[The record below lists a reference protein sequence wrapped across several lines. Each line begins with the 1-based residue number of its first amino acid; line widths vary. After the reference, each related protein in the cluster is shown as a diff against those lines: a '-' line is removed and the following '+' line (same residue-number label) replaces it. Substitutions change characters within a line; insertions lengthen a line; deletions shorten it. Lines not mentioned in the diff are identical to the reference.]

1 MRLRVLPF
9 EKEGVRGGF
18 RNSDLQVFNEM
29 KISENWLRA
38 WVNPEID
45 SGTLSDQLTMLGLE
59 VDDMA
64 PAAKPFSGVVVGEVL
79 TVEQHPDADRLR
91 VTTVNIGSGE
101 PLQIVCGAPNV
112 RAGMKAPVATIGAV
126 LPGDFKIKKGKLR
139 GVESQGMLCGAS
151 EIDLEDKIDGLLEL
165 PADAPVGVDIRE
177 YLELDD
183 HVIDISITPNRG
195 DCFSIR
201 GVAREIGVINQ
212 LPVAAPEIKEV
223 AAAIADHKNV
233 IVDTD
238 GCPRYLGRVIKNV
251 NTKAPT
257 PAWMERALARSG
269 IRQHSILV
277 DITNYVLIELG
288 QPLHAF
294 DGGKVEGAVHVRQ
307 AAAGE
312 KLVLLNEQEVEL
324 QEDVMVIADDA
335 KALAI
340 AGIMGGLSSSV
351 TDETAEI
358 FLESAFFAPLHI
370 AGRARRFGLHTDAS
384 QRYERGVD
392 FELPMAAMHRA
403 SQLIAE
409 LAGGE
414 FGPITAVEQAALLPK
429 REAIALNQAQV
440 DQLLGYAVEPA
451 FISDALSRLGCAVT
465 VKAEGEWTVVP
476 PSHRYDMAIYQ
487 DLIEEVARIHGYDN
501 IQISLPVMDVKL
513 AKYADQFELAQ
524 LRQTAVTL
532 GYQEAI
538 SFSFADAKLEKQLN
552 PQVQPLALANPIS
565 SDLAVMRSTLLSS
578 LIPCVQY
585 NLNRQQS
592 RVRFFELGLR
602 FDYQGASSI
611 HDLKQVPAFALIA
624 AGPRTAESWHGKPAE
639 MDFFDF
645 KGDVEEILAAARLK
659 VEYVRSER
667 AWLHPGQSAEILLN
681 GQSIGYLGRL
691 HPSLEAE
698 LDLSATWVAELDQQA
713 ILQTYVS
720 NFTELSRF
728 PSVRRDIA
736 LLISDKIN
744 VSEIQQLIE
753 KTGGE
758 LLDSAWLFDVY
769 TGQGVEEGKRSLA
782 FALLWQHPSRTLED
796 AEIKSGMDNILQ
808 VLENT
813 YQATLRAS

>member
-1 MRLRVLPF
+1 
-9 EKEGVRGGF
+9 
-18 RNSDLQVFNEM
+18 M
-29 KISENWLRA
+29 KISENWLRT
-38 WVNPEID
+38 WVNPAID
-45 SGTLSDQLTMLGLE
+45 SETLSDQLTMLGLE
-59 VDDMA
+59 VDELA
-64 PAAKPFSGVVVGEVL
+64 PVAKPFTGVVVGEVL
-79 TVEQHPDADRLR
+79 TVEQNPDADRLR

-165 PADAPVGVDIRE
+165 PTDAPVGVNIRE
-177 YLELDD
+177 YLKLDD
-183 HVIDISITPNRG
+183 NVIDISITPNRG

-201 GVAREIGVINQ
+201 GIAREIAVINQ
-212 LPVAAPEIKEV
+212 LQMNEPDIKSV
-223 AAAIADHKNV
+223 DATIADEKKVV
-233 IVDTD
+233 ISTE
-238 GCPRYLGRVIKNV
+238 GAPRYLGRVIKNV
-251 NTKAPT
+251 NVKAAT
-257 PAWMERALARSG
+257 PEWMEQALARSG
-269 IRQHSILV
+269 IRTHSILV
-277 DITNYVLIELG
+277 DVTNYVLMELG
-288 QPLHAF
+288 QPMHAF
-294 DGGKVEGAVHVRQ
+294 DLAKIEGTVHLRQ
-307 AAAGE
+307 AQPQE
-312 KLVLLNEQEVEL
+312 KLQLLNDQEVEL
-324 QEDVMVIADDA
+324 QEDIMVIADDQ

-340 AGIMGGLSSSV
+340 AGIMGGLASSV
-351 TDETAEI
+351 TDDTTDI
-358 FLESAFFAPLHI
+358 FLESAFFAPLAI
-370 AGRARRFGLHTDAS
+370 AGRARRFGLHTDSS

-392 FELPMAAMHRA
+392 FELPLIAMNRA
-403 SQLIAE
+403 SQLIQE

-414 FGPITAVEQAALLPK
+414 FGPITVAEKTEILPK
-429 REAIALNQAQV
+429 REAIELKQAQV
-440 DQLLGYAVEPA
+440 DQLLGYQLTAD
-451 FISDALSRLGCAVT
+451 FIADALTRLGCEVT
-465 VKAEGEWTVVP
+465 VKAEGEWNVVP

-487 DLIEEVARIHGYDN
+487 DLIEEVARIDGYDN
-501 IQISLPVMDVKL
+501 IQISLPSMDVQL
-513 AKYADQFELAQ
+513 AKYQDRFEIAE
-524 LRQTAVTL
+524 LRQTIVTL

-552 PQVQPLALANPIS
+552 PQVNPLMLANPIS
-565 SDLAVMRSTLLSS
+565 SDLAAMRSTLLSS

-602 FDYQGASSI
+602 FDYQNAKSI
-611 HDLKQVPAFALIA
+611 EDLKQIPTLALVA
-624 AGPRTAESWHGKPAE
+624 VGSQQPESWHVKPQP

-645 KGDVEEILAAARLK
+645 KGEIEEILAASRVK

-667 AWLHPGQSAEILLN
+667 AWLHPGQSAEILVD

-691 HPSLEAE
+691 HPSLENE
-698 LDLSATWVAELDQQA
+698 LDLSTTWVAELNQTA
-713 ILQTYVS
+713 VLQSYVS

-728 PSVRRDIA
+728 PSIRRDIA
-736 LLISDKIN
+736 LLISDNIN
-744 VSEIQQLIE
+744 VRDIQQLIE

-758 LLDSAWLFDVY
+758 LLDSTWLFDVY

-796 AEIKSGMDNILQ
+796 AEIKSGMDNIIQ

>member
-1 MRLRVLPF
+1 
-9 EKEGVRGGF
+9 
-18 RNSDLQVFNEM
+18 M
-29 KISENWLRA
+29 KISENWLRT
-38 WVNPEID
+38 WVNPAID
-45 SGTLSDQLTMLGLE
+45 SEKLSDQLTMLGLE
-59 VDDMA
+59 VDEIA
-64 PAAKPFSGVVVGEVL
+64 PAAKPFTGVVVGEVL

-165 PADAPVGVDIRE
+165 PADAPVGVNVRE
-177 YLELDD
+177 YLDLDD
-183 HVIDISITPNRG
+183 NVIDISITPNRG

-201 GVAREIGVINQ
+201 GIAREIGVINQ
-212 LPVAAPEIKEV
+212 LPVTAPEIKEV
-223 AAAIADHKNV
+223 AATLADEKKV
-233 IVDTD
+233 VVETE

-251 NTKAPT
+251 NTKAST
-257 PAWMERALARSG
+257 PEWMERALVRAG

-277 DITNYVLIELG
+277 DITNYVLMELG

-294 DGGKVEGAVHVRQ
+294 DGGKVQGSVHVRQ
-307 AAAGE
+307 ATAGE

-324 QEDVMVIADDA
+324 QDDVMVIADDE

-351 TDETAEI
+351 TDETTEI

-392 FELPMAAMHRA
+392 FELPLIAMHRA

-414 FGPITAVEQAALLPK
+414 FGPIIVAEKSELLPK
-429 REAIALNQAQV
+429 REAIELEQAQV
-440 DQLLGYAVEPA
+440 DQLLGYTVESD
-451 FISDALSRLGCAVT
+451 FITDALTRLGCEVT
-465 VKAEGEWTVVP
+465 VKAEGQWSVVP

-501 IQISLPVMDVKL
+501 IQISLPVIDVKL
-513 AKYADQFELAQ
+513 AKYEDQFELTQ

-538 SFSFADAKLEKQLN
+538 SFSFADLKLEKQLN
-552 PQVQPLALANPIS
+552 PDVNPLALANPIS

-585 NLNRQQS
+585 NVNRQQN

-602 FDYQGASSI
+602 FDYQDAASI
-611 HDLKQVPAFALIA
+611 HDLKQIPTFALIA
-624 AGPRTAESWHGKPAE
+624 TGSRTPETWHGKAQP

-645 KGDVEEILAAARLK
+645 KGDIEEILAAARLN

-667 AWLHPGQSAEILLN
+667 SWLHSGQSAEILVN
-681 GQSIGYLGRL
+681 GQPIGYLGRL
-691 HPSLEAE
+691 HPSLEDE
-698 LDLSATWVAELDQQA
+698 LDLATTWVAELDQSA
-713 ILQTYVS
+713 VLQTYVS

-744 VSEIQQLIE
+744 VSEIQGLIE

-758 LLDSAWLFDVY
+758 LLGSTWLFDMY

>member
-1 MRLRVLPF
+1 
-9 EKEGVRGGF
+9 
-18 RNSDLQVFNEM
+18 M
-29 KISENWLRA
+29 KISENWLRT
-38 WVNPEID
+38 WVNPAID
-45 SGTLSDQLTMLGLE
+45 SDTLSDQLTMLGLE
-59 VDDMA
+59 VDELA
-64 PAAKPFSGVVVGEVL
+64 PVAKPFTGVVVGEVL

-165 PADAPVGVDIRE
+165 PDDAPVGVNIRE
-177 YLELDD
+177 YLKLDD
-183 HVIDISITPNRG
+183 NVIDISITPNRG

-201 GVAREIGVINQ
+201 GIAREVAVINQ
-212 LPVAAPEIKEV
+212 LQMNEPEIKSVDATITDEKKV
-223 AAAIADHKNV
+223 V
-233 IVDTD
+233 ISTD
-238 GCPRYLGRVIKNV
+238 GAPRYLGRVIKNV
-251 NTKAPT
+251 NVKAAT
-257 PAWMERALARSG
+257 PEWMEQALARSG
-269 IRQHSILV
+269 IRTHSILV
-277 DITNYVLIELG
+277 DVTNYVLMELG
-288 QPLHAF
+288 QPMHAF
-294 DGGKVEGAVHVRQ
+294 DLAKIEGTVHVRQ
-307 AAAGE
+307 AQPQE
-312 KLVLLNEQEVEL
+312 KLQLLNDQEVEL
-324 QEDVMVIADDA
+324 QDDVMVIADDQ

-340 AGIMGGLSSSV
+340 AGIMGGLASSV
-351 TDETAEI
+351 TDDTTDI
-358 FLESAFFAPLHI
+358 FLESAFFAPLAI
-370 AGRARRFGLHTDAS
+370 AGRARRFGLHTDSS

-392 FELPMAAMHRA
+392 FELPLIAMNRA
-403 SQLIAE
+403 SQLIQE

-414 FGPITAVEQAALLPK
+414 FGPITVAEKSDLLPK
-429 REAIALNQAQV
+429 REAIELKQAQV
-440 DQLLGYAVEPA
+440 DQLLGYKVAAE
-451 FISDALSRLGCAVT
+451 FITDALTRLGCEVT
-465 VKAEGEWTVVP
+465 IQADGEWSVVP

-487 DLIEEVARIHGYDN
+487 DLIEEVARIDGYDN
-501 IQISLPVMDVKL
+501 IQISLPSMDVQL
-513 AKYADQFELAQ
+513 AKYQDRFEIAQ
-524 LRQTAVTL
+524 LRQTVVTL

-552 PQVQPLALANPIS
+552 PQVSPLMLANPIS
-565 SDLAVMRSTLLSS
+565 SDLAAMRSTLLSS

-602 FDYQGASSI
+602 FDYQKANSI
-611 HDLKQVPAFALIA
+611 QDLKQIPTLALVA
-624 AGPRTAESWHGKPAE
+624 VGSREPESWHAKPQP

-645 KGDVEEILAAARLK
+645 KGEVEEILAAGRVK

-667 AWLHPGQSAEILLN
+667 PWLHPGQSAEILVD

-691 HPSLEAE
+691 HPSLENE
-698 LDLSATWVAELDQQA
+698 LDLSTTWVAELDQA
-713 ILQTYVS
+713 AVLQSYVS

-736 LLISDKIN
+736 LLISDNIN
-744 VSEIQQLIE
+744 VRDIQQLIE

-758 LLDSAWLFDVY
+758 LLDSTWLFDVY

-796 AEIKSGMDNILQ
+796 AEIKSGMDNIIQ

>member
-1 MRLRVLPF
+1 
-9 EKEGVRGGF
+9 
-18 RNSDLQVFNEM
+18 M
-29 KISENWLRA
+29 KISENWLRT
-38 WVNPEID
+38 WVNPAID
-45 SGTLSDQLTMLGLE
+45 SDKLSDQLTMLGLE
-59 VDDMA
+59 VDDLS
-64 PAAKPFSGVVVGEVL
+64 PAAKPFTGVVVGEVL

-91 VTTVNIGSGE
+91 VTTVNIGAAE

-112 RAGMKAPVATIGAV
+112 CVGMKAPVATIGAV

-139 GVESQGMLCGAS
+139 GIESQGMLCGAS

-165 PADAPVGVDIRE
+165 PNDAPVGVNIRE
-177 YLELDD
+177 YLQLDD
-183 HVIDISITPNRG
+183 NVIDISITPNRG

-201 GVAREIGVINQ
+201 GIAREIGVINQ
-212 LPVAAPEIKEV
+212 LPVTAPEIKEV
-223 AAAIADHKNV
+223 AATIADEKQV
-233 IVDTD
+233 VVETE

-257 PAWMERALARSG
+257 PEWMERALARSG

-277 DITNYVLIELG
+277 DITNYVLMELG

-294 DGGKVEGAVHVRQ
+294 DAGKVEGAVRVRQ
-307 AAAGE
+307 ATAGE

-324 QEDVMVIADDA
+324 QDNVMVIADDN

-351 TDETAEI
+351 TDATTEI
-358 FLESAFFAPLHI
+358 FLESAFFAPLAI
-370 AGRARRFGLHTDAS
+370 AGRARSFGLHTDAS

-392 FELPMAAMHRA
+392 FELPLIAMHRA
-403 SQLIAE
+403 SQLISE

-414 FGPITAVEQAALLPK
+414 FGPITVAENAAVLPT
-429 REAIALNQAQV
+429 REAIELNQAQV
-440 DQLLGYAVEPA
+440 DQLLGYKVESD
-451 FISDALSRLGCAVT
+451 FITDALTRLGCTVT
-465 VKAEGEWTVVP
+465 VKAQGEWTVVP

-501 IQISLPVMDVKL
+501 IQISLPVIEAKL
-513 AKYADQFELAQ
+513 AKYQDQFELAQ

-538 SFSFADAKLEKQLN
+538 SFSFADLKLEKQLN
-552 PQVQPLALANPIS
+552 PSVNPLALANPIS

-585 NLNRQQS
+585 NINRQQS

-602 FDYQGASSI
+602 FDYQDAASI
-611 HDLKQVPAFALIA
+611 HDLKQIPTLALIA
-624 AGPRTAESWHGKPAE
+624 VGAKTQESWHGKPQP

-645 KGDVEEILAAARLK
+645 KGDVEEILTAARVK
-659 VEYVRSER
+659 ADFVRSER
-667 AWLHPGQSAEILLN
+667 SWLHPGQSAEIMVD

-691 HPSLEAE
+691 HPSLEAD
-698 LDLSATWVAELDQQA
+698 LDLGMTWVAELDQA
-713 ILQTYVS
+713 AVLQTYVS

-758 LLDSAWLFDVY
+758 LLDSTWLFDVY

-782 FALLWQHPSRTLED
+782 FAILWQHPSRTLED

-808 VLENT
+808 VLADT

>member
-1 MRLRVLPF
+1 
-9 EKEGVRGGF
+9 
-18 RNSDLQVFNEM
+18 M
-29 KISENWLRA
+29 KISENWLRT
-38 WVNPEID
+38 WVNPAID
-45 SGTLSDQLTMLGLE
+45 SETLSDQLTMLGLE
-59 VDDMA
+59 VDELA
-64 PAAKPFSGVVVGEVL
+64 PVAKPFTGVVVGEVL

-165 PADAPVGVDIRE
+165 PADAPVGVNIRE
-177 YLELDD
+177 YLKLDD
-183 HVIDISITPNRG
+183 NVIDISITPNRG

-201 GVAREIGVINQ
+201 GIAREIAVINKLQ
-212 LPVAAPEIKEV
+212 MNEPDIKSV
-223 AAAIADHKNV
+223 DATIADEKKVV
-233 IVDTD
+233 ISTE
-238 GCPRYLGRVIKNV
+238 GAPRYLGRVIKNV
-251 NTKAPT
+251 NVKAAT
-257 PAWMERALARSG
+257 PEWMEQALARSG
-269 IRQHSILV
+269 IRTHSILV
-277 DITNYVLIELG
+277 DVTNYVLMELG
-288 QPLHAF
+288 QPMHAF
-294 DGGKVEGAVHVRQ
+294 DLAKIEGTVHVRQ
-307 AAAGE
+307 AQPQE
-312 KLVLLNEQEVEL
+312 KLQLLNDQEVEL
-324 QEDVMVIADDA
+324 QEDIMVIADDQ

-340 AGIMGGLSSSV
+340 AGIMGGLASSV
-351 TDETAEI
+351 TDDTTDI
-358 FLESAFFAPLHI
+358 FLESAFFAPLAI
-370 AGRARRFGLHTDAS
+370 AGRARRFGLHTDSS

-392 FELPMAAMHRA
+392 FELPLIAMNRA
-403 SQLIAE
+403 SQLIQE

-414 FGPITAVEQAALLPK
+414 FGPITVAEKTEILPK
-429 REAIALNQAQV
+429 REAIELKQAQV
-440 DQLLGYAVEPA
+440 DQLLGYQLTAD
-451 FISDALSRLGCAVT
+451 FIADALTRLGCEVT
-465 VKAEGEWTVVP
+465 VKAEGEWNVVP

-487 DLIEEVARIHGYDN
+487 DLIEEVARIDGYDN
-501 IQISLPVMDVKL
+501 IQISLPSMDVQL
-513 AKYADQFELAQ
+513 AKYQDRFEIAE
-524 LRQTAVTL
+524 LRQTIVTL

-552 PQVQPLALANPIS
+552 PQVNLLMLANPIS
-565 SDLAVMRSTLLSS
+565 SDLAAMRSTLLSS

-602 FDYQGASSI
+602 FDYQNAKSI
-611 HDLKQVPAFALIA
+611 EDLKQIPTLALVA
-624 AGPRTAESWHGKPAE
+624 VGSQQSESWHVKPQP

-645 KGDVEEILAAARLK
+645 KGEIEEILAAGRVK

-667 AWLHPGQSAEILLN
+667 AWLHPGQSAEILVD
-681 GQSIGYLGRL
+681 GQPIGYLGRL
-691 HPSLEAE
+691 HPSLENE
-698 LDLSATWVAELDQQA
+698 LDLSTTWVAELNQTA
-713 ILQTYVS
+713 VLQSYVS

-728 PSVRRDIA
+728 PSIRRDIA
-736 LLISDKIN
+736 LLISDNIN
-744 VSEIQQLIE
+744 VRDIQQLIE

-758 LLDSAWLFDVY
+758 LLDSTWLFDVY

-796 AEIKSGMDNILQ
+796 AEIKSGMDNIIQ

>member
-1 MRLRVLPF
+1 
-9 EKEGVRGGF
+9 
-18 RNSDLQVFNEM
+18 M
-29 KISENWLRA
+29 KISENWLRT
-38 WVNPEID
+38 WVNPAID
-45 SGTLSDQLTMLGLE
+45 SDTLSDQLTMLGLE
-59 VDDMA
+59 VDELV
-64 PAAKPFSGVVVGEVL
+64 PAAKPFTGVVIGEVL
-79 TVEQHPDADRLR
+79 TVVQHPDADRLR

-112 RAGMKAPVATIGAV
+112 RVGMKAPVATIGAV

-165 PADAPVGVDIRE
+165 PADAPVGTNIRE
-177 YLELDD
+177 YLNLDD

-212 LPVAAPEIKEV
+212 LPVTAPEIQDV
-223 AAAIADHKNV
+223 AATLADQKQV
-233 IVDTD
+233 VVTTD

-257 PAWMERALARSG
+257 PAWMEQALARSG

-277 DITNYVLIELG
+277 DITNYVLMELG

-294 DGGKVEGAVHVRQ
+294 DGDEVQGSVHVRQ
-307 AAAGE
+307 ASANE
-312 KLVLLNEQEVEL
+312 KLVLLNEQEIEL
-324 QEDVMVIADDA
+324 TEDVMVIADDV

-370 AGRARRFGLHTDAS
+370 AGRARRYGLHTDAS

-392 FELPMAAMHRA
+392 FELPMIAMQRA
-403 SQLIAE
+403 SQLIQA
-409 LAGGE
+409 LAGGD
-414 FGPITAVEQAALLPK
+414 FGPITVSEKTELLPK
-429 REAIALNQAQV
+429 REAIELNQAQV
-440 DQLLGYAVEPA
+440 DQLLGYQVPTV
-451 FISDALSRLGCAVT
+451 FITDALQRLGCDVT
-465 VKAEGEWTVVP
+465 VKAEGEWIVVP

-501 IQISLPVMDVKL
+501 IQISLPVIDVKL
-513 AKYADQFELAQ
+513 AQHQDQFELTQ
-524 LRQTAVTL
+524 LRQTLVTL

-538 SFSFADAKLEKQLN
+538 SFSFADLKLEKQLN
-552 PQVQPLALANPIS
+552 SQVNPLALSNPIS

-585 NLNRQQS
+585 NINRQQS

-602 FDYQGASSI
+602 FDYQNAKSI
-611 HDLKQVPAFALIA
+611 EDLKQIPTLTMIA
-624 AGPRTAESWHGKPAE
+624 VGSKQIESWHGKAQV
-639 MDFFDF
+639 MDFFDL
-645 KGDVEEILAAARLK
+645 KGEVEEILAAGRVQ
-659 VEYVRSER
+659 VEYVRSDRE
-667 AWLHPGQSAEILLN
+667 WLHPGQSAEILVD
-681 GQSIGYLGRL
+681 GKSVGYLGRL
-691 HPSLEAE
+691 HPSLENA
-698 LDLSATWVAELDQQA
+698 LDLSTTWIAELDQSA
-713 ILQTYVS
+713 VLQTYVS

-736 LLISDKIN
+736 LVISDKIN

-758 LLDSAWLFDVY
+758 LLDSTWLFDVY
-769 TGQGVEEGKRSLA
+769 TGQGVEQGKRSLA

-796 AEIKSGMDNILQ
+796 AEIKSGMDHIIQ
-808 VLENT
+808 VLEDT

>member
-1 MRLRVLPF
+1 
-9 EKEGVRGGF
+9 
-18 RNSDLQVFNEM
+18 M
-29 KISENWLRA
+29 KISENWLRT
-38 WVNPEID
+38 WVNPAID
-45 SGTLSDQLTMLGLE
+45 SDTLSDQLTMLGLE
-59 VDDMA
+59 VDELA
-64 PAAKPFSGVVVGEVL
+64 PVAKPFTGVVVGEVL

-165 PADAPVGVDIRE
+165 PDDAPVGVNIRE
-177 YLELDD
+177 YLKLDD
-183 HVIDISITPNRG
+183 NVIDISITPNRG

-201 GVAREIGVINQ
+201 GIAREVAVINQ
-212 LPVAAPEIKEV
+212 LQMNEPEIKSVDATITDEKKV
-223 AAAIADHKNV
+223 V
-233 IVDTD
+233 INTD
-238 GCPRYLGRVIKNV
+238 GAPRYLGRVIKNV
-251 NTKAPT
+251 NVKAAT
-257 PAWMERALARSG
+257 PEWMEQALARSG
-269 IRQHSILV
+269 IRTHSILV
-277 DITNYVLIELG
+277 DVTNYVLMELG
-288 QPLHAF
+288 QPMHAF
-294 DGGKVEGAVHVRQ
+294 DLAKIEGTVHVRQ
-307 AAAGE
+307 AQPQE
-312 KLVLLNEQEVEL
+312 KLQLLNDQEVEL
-324 QEDVMVIADDA
+324 QEDVMVIADDQ

-340 AGIMGGLSSSV
+340 AGIMGGLASSV
-351 TDETAEI
+351 TDDTTDI
-358 FLESAFFAPLHI
+358 FLESAFFAPLAI
-370 AGRARRFGLHTDAS
+370 AGRARRFGLHTDSS

-392 FELPMAAMHRA
+392 FELPLIAMNRA
-403 SQLIAE
+403 SQLIQE

-414 FGPITAVEQAALLPK
+414 FGPITVAEKSDLLPK
-429 REAIALNQAQV
+429 REAIELKQVQV
-440 DQLLGYAVEPA
+440 DQLLGYKVAAE
-451 FISDALSRLGCAVT
+451 FITDALTRLGCEVT
-465 VKAEGEWTVVP
+465 VQANGEWSVVP

-487 DLIEEVARIHGYDN
+487 DLIEEVARIDGYDN
-501 IQISLPVMDVKL
+501 IQISLPSMDVQL
-513 AKYADQFELAQ
+513 ANYQDRFEIAQ
-524 LRQTAVTL
+524 LRQTVVTL

-552 PQVQPLALANPIS
+552 PQVSPLMLANPIS
-565 SDLAVMRSTLLSS
+565 SDLAAMRSTLLSS

-602 FDYQGASSI
+602 FDYQNANSI
-611 HDLKQVPAFALIA
+611 QDMKQIPTLALVA
-624 AGPRTAESWHGKPAE
+624 VGSREPESWHAKPQP

-645 KGDVEEILAAARLK
+645 KGEVEEILAAGRVK

-667 AWLHPGQSAEILLN
+667 PWLHPGQSAEILVD

-691 HPSLEAE
+691 HPSLENE
-698 LDLSATWVAELDQQA
+698 LDLSTTWVAELDQA
-713 ILQTYVS
+713 AVLQSYVS

-736 LLISDKIN
+736 LLISDNIN
-744 VSEIQQLIE
+744 VRDIQQLIE

-758 LLDSAWLFDVY
+758 LLDSTWLFDVY

-796 AEIKSGMDNILQ
+796 AEIKSGMDNIIQ

>member
-1 MRLRVLPF
+1 
-9 EKEGVRGGF
+9 
-18 RNSDLQVFNEM
+18 M
-29 KISENWLRA
+29 KISENWLRT
-38 WVNPEID
+38 WVNPAID
-45 SGTLSDQLTMLGLE
+45 SEKLSDQLTMLGLE
-59 VDDMA
+59 VDELA
-64 PAAKPFSGVVVGEVL
+64 PAAKPFTGVVVGEVL

-139 GVESQGMLCGAS
+139 GIESQGMLCGAS

-165 PADAPVGVDIRE
+165 PADAPVGMNIRE
-177 YLELDD
+177 YLDLDD
-183 HVIDISITPNRG
+183 NVIDISITPNRG

-201 GVAREIGVINQ
+201 GIAREIGVINQ
-212 LPVAAPEIKEV
+212 LPVTAPEIKEV
-223 AAAIADHKNV
+223 TATISHEKKV
-233 IVDTD
+233 VVSTE

-251 NTKAPT
+251 NTKAVT
-257 PAWMERALARSG
+257 PVWMERALARSG

-294 DGGKVEGAVHVRQ
+294 DGGKVQGAVHVRQ
-307 AAAGE
+307 ATEAE
-312 KLVLLNEQEVEL
+312 RLVLLNEQEVEL
-324 QEDVMVIADDA
+324 NEKVMVIADDE

-340 AGIMGGLSSSV
+340 AGIMGGLSSAVSDA
-351 TDETAEI
+351 TTEI

-370 AGRARRFGLHTDAS
+370 AGRARSFGLHTDAS

-392 FELPMAAMHRA
+392 FELPMLAMHRA

-414 FGPITAVEQAALLPK
+414 FGPITVAENAALLPT
-429 REAIALNQAQV
+429 RDAIELNQAQV
-440 DQLLGYAVEPA
+440 DQLLGYSVDSA
-451 FISDALSRLGCAVT
+451 FITDALTRLGCEVT
-465 VKAEGEWTVVP
+465 VKAEGEWSVVP
-476 PSHRYDMAIYQ
+476 PSYRYDMVIYQ

-501 IQISLPVMDVKL
+501 IQISLPVIDVKL
-513 AKYADQFELAQ
+513 AKYQDQFELGQ

-538 SFSFADAKLEKQLN
+538 SFSFADLKLEKQLN
-552 PQVQPLALANPIS
+552 SHVKPLALANPIS

-585 NLNRQQS
+585 NVNRQQS

-602 FDYQGASSI
+602 FDYQEANSI
-611 HDLKQVPAFALIA
+611 HDLKQIPTFALIA
-624 AGPRTAESWHGKPAE
+624 TGSRTPESWHGKAQP

-645 KGDVEEILAAARLK
+645 KGDIEEILAAGRVK

-667 AWLHPGQSAEILLN
+667 SWLHPGQSAEILVN
-681 GQSIGYLGRL
+681 GQSIGYFGRL
-691 HPSLEAE
+691 HPSLEDE
-698 LDLSATWVAELDQQA
+698 LDLATTWVAELDQTA
-713 ILQTYVS
+713 VLQTYVS

-744 VSEIQQLIE
+744 VSEIQGLIE

-758 LLDSAWLFDVY
+758 LLDSTWLFDVY

>member
-1 MRLRVLPF
+1 
-9 EKEGVRGGF
+9 
-18 RNSDLQVFNEM
+18 M
-29 KISENWLRA
+29 KISENWLRT
-38 WVNPEID
+38 WVNPAID
-45 SGTLSDQLTMLGLE
+45 SEKLSDQLTMLGLE
-59 VDDMA
+59 VDEIA
-64 PAAKPFSGVVVGEVL
+64 PAAKLFTGVVVGEVL

-165 PADAPVGVDIRE
+165 PADAPVGVNVRE
-177 YLELDD
+177 YLDLDD
-183 HVIDISITPNRG
+183 NVIDISITPNRG

-201 GVAREIGVINQ
+201 GIAREIGVINQ
-212 LPVAAPEIKEV
+212 LLVTPPEIKEV
-223 AAAIADHKNV
+223 AATI
-233 IVDTD
+233 TD
-238 GCPRYLGRVIKNV
+238 QKQVVVETQGCPHYLGRIIKNV

-257 PAWMERALARSG
+257 PEWMERALVRAG

-277 DITNYVLIELG
+277 DITNYVLMELG

-294 DGGKVEGAVHVRQ
+294 DGGKVQGSVHVRQ
-307 AAAGE
+307 ATAGE

-324 QEDVMVIADDA
+324 QDDVMVIADDE

-351 TDETAEI
+351 TDETTEI

-392 FELPMAAMHRA
+392 FELPMIAMHRA

-414 FGPITAVEQAALLPK
+414 FGPIIVAEKTELLPK
-429 REAIALNQAQV
+429 REAIELEQAQV
-440 DQLLGYAVEPA
+440 DQLLGYTVESD
-451 FISDALSRLGCAVT
+451 FITDALTRLGCEVT
-465 VKAEGEWTVVP
+465 VKAEGQWSVIP

-501 IQISLPVMDVKL
+501 IQISLPVIDVKL
-513 AKYADQFELAQ
+513 AKYEDQFELTQ

-538 SFSFADAKLEKQLN
+538 SFSFADLKLEKQLN
-552 PQVQPLALANPIS
+552 PEVNPLALANPIS

-585 NLNRQQS
+585 NVNRQQN

-602 FDYQGASSI
+602 FDYQNAASI
-611 HDLKQVPAFALIA
+611 HDLKQIPTFALIA
-624 AGPRTAESWHGKPAE
+624 TGSRTPETWHGKAQP

-645 KGDVEEILAAARLK
+645 KGDIEEILAAARLD

-667 AWLHPGQSAEILLN
+667 SWLHPGQSAEILVN

-691 HPSLEAE
+691 HPSLEDE
-698 LDLSATWVAELDQQA
+698 LDLATTWVAELDQSA
-713 ILQTYVS
+713 VLQTYVS

-744 VSEIQQLIE
+744 VSEIQGLIE

-758 LLDSAWLFDVY
+758 LLGSTWLFDVY

>member
-1 MRLRVLPF
+1 
-9 EKEGVRGGF
+9 
-18 RNSDLQVFNEM
+18 M
-29 KISENWLRA
+29 KISENWLRT
-38 WVNPEID
+38 WVNPAID
-45 SGTLSDQLTMLGLE
+45 SEKLSDQLTMLGLE
-59 VDDMA
+59 VDELA
-64 PAAKPFSGVVVGEVL
+64 PAAKAFTGVVVGEVL

-91 VTTVNIGSGE
+91 VTTVNIDSGE

-139 GVESQGMLCGAS
+139 GIESQGMLCGAS

-165 PADAPVGVDIRE
+165 PADAPVGMNIRE
-177 YLELDD
+177 YLDLDD
-183 HVIDISITPNRG
+183 NVIDISITPNRG

-201 GVAREIGVINQ
+201 GIAREIGVINQ
-212 LPVAAPEIKEV
+212 LPVTAPEIKEV
-223 AAAIADHKNV
+223 AATISEEKKV
-233 IVDTD
+233 VVSTE

-251 NTKAPT
+251 NTKAVT
-257 PAWMERALARSG
+257 PVWMERALARSG

-294 DGGKVEGAVHVRQ
+294 DGGKVQGAVHVRQ
-307 AAAGE
+307 ATEAE

-324 QEDVMVIADDA
+324 NEKVMVIADDE

-340 AGIMGGLSSSV
+340 AGIMGGLSSAVSDA
-351 TDETAEI
+351 TTEI

-370 AGRARRFGLHTDAS
+370 AGRARSFGLHTDAS

-392 FELPMAAMHRA
+392 FELPLIAMHRA

-414 FGPITAVEQAALLPK
+414 FGPITVAENAALLPT
-429 REAIALNQAQV
+429 RDAIELNQAQV
-440 DQLLGYAVEPA
+440 DQLLGYSVDSA
-451 FISDALSRLGCAVT
+451 FITDALSRLGCEVT
-465 VKAEGEWTVVP
+465 VKAEGEWSVVP
-476 PSHRYDMAIYQ
+476 PSHRYDMVIYQ

-501 IQISLPVMDVKL
+501 IQISLPVIDVKL
-513 AKYADQFELAQ
+513 AKYQDQFELGQ

-538 SFSFADAKLEKQLN
+538 SFSFADLKLEKQLN
-552 PQVQPLALANPIS
+552 SSVNPLVLANPIS

-585 NLNRQQS
+585 NVNRQQS

-602 FDYQGASSI
+602 FDYQEASSI
-611 HDLKQVPAFALIA
+611 HDLKQIPTFALIA
-624 AGPRTAESWHGKPAE
+624 TGSRHAESWHVKPAA

-645 KGDVEEILAAARLK
+645 KGDVEEILAAGRVK

-667 AWLHPGQSAEILLN
+667 SWLHPGQSAEILVN

-691 HPSLEAE
+691 HPSLEDE
-698 LDLSATWVAELDQQA
+698 LDLATTWVAELDQA
-713 ILQTYVS
+713 AVLQTYVS

-744 VSEIQQLIE
+744 VSEIQGLIE

-758 LLDSAWLFDVY
+758 LLDSTWLFDVY

>member
-1 MRLRVLPF
+1 
-9 EKEGVRGGF
+9 
-18 RNSDLQVFNEM
+18 M
-29 KISENWLRA
+29 KISENWLRT
-38 WVNPEID
+38 WVNPAID
-45 SGTLSDQLTMLGLE
+45 SEKLSDQLTMLGLE
-59 VDDMA
+59 VDDLS
-64 PAAKPFSGVVVGEVL
+64 PATKPFTGVVVGEVL

-165 PADAPVGVDIRE
+165 PADAPVGVNVRE
-177 YLELDD
+177 YLDLDD
-183 HVIDISITPNRG
+183 NVIDISITPNRG

-201 GVAREIGVINQ
+201 GIAREIGVINQ
-212 LPVAAPEIKEV
+212 LLVTPPEIKEV
-223 AAAIADHKNV
+223 AATI
-233 IVDTD
+233 TD
-238 GCPRYLGRVIKNV
+238 QKQVVVETQGCPRYLGRIIKNV

-257 PAWMERALARSG
+257 PEWMERALVRAG

-277 DITNYVLIELG
+277 DITNYVLMELG

-294 DGGKVEGAVHVRQ
+294 DGGKVQGSVHVRQ
-307 AAAGE
+307 ATAGE

-324 QEDVMVIADDA
+324 QDDVMVIADDE

-351 TDETAEI
+351 TDETTEI

-392 FELPMAAMHRA
+392 FELPMIAMHRA

-414 FGPITAVEQAALLPK
+414 FGPIIVAEKTELLPK
-429 REAIALNQAQV
+429 REAIELEQAQV
-440 DQLLGYAVEPA
+440 DQLLGYTVESD
-451 FISDALSRLGCAVT
+451 FITDALTRLGCEVT
-465 VKAEGEWTVVP
+465 VKAEGQWSVIP

-501 IQISLPVMDVKL
+501 IQISLPVIDVKL
-513 AKYADQFELAQ
+513 AKYEDQFELTQ

-538 SFSFADAKLEKQLN
+538 SFSFADLKLEKQLN
-552 PQVQPLALANPIS
+552 PEVNPLALANPIS

-585 NLNRQQS
+585 NVNRQQN

-602 FDYQGASSI
+602 FDYQNAASI
-611 HDLKQVPAFALIA
+611 HDLKQIPTFALIA
-624 AGPRTAESWHGKPAE
+624 TGSRTPETWHGKAQP

-645 KGDVEEILAAARLK
+645 KGDIEEILAAARLD

-667 AWLHPGQSAEILLN
+667 SWLHPGQSAEILVN

-691 HPSLEAE
+691 HPSLEDE
-698 LDLSATWVAELDQQA
+698 LDLATTWVAELDQSA
-713 ILQTYVS
+713 VLQTYVS

-744 VSEIQQLIE
+744 VSEIQGLIE

-758 LLDSAWLFDVY
+758 LLGSTWLFDVY

>member
-1 MRLRVLPF
+1 
-9 EKEGVRGGF
+9 
-18 RNSDLQVFNEM
+18 M
-29 KISENWLRA
+29 KISENWLRT
-38 WVNPEID
+38 WVNPAID
-45 SGTLSDQLTMLGLE
+45 SEKLSDQLTMLGLE
-59 VDDMA
+59 VDEIA
-64 PAAKPFSGVVVGEVL
+64 PAAKPFTGVVVGEVL

-165 PADAPVGVDIRE
+165 PADAPVGVNVRE
-177 YLELDD
+177 YLDLDD
-183 HVIDISITPNRG
+183 NVIDISITPNRG

-201 GVAREIGVINQ
+201 GIAREIGVINQ
-212 LPVAAPEIKEV
+212 LPVTAPEIKEV
-223 AAAIADHKNV
+223 AATLADEKKV
-233 IVDTD
+233 VVETE
-238 GCPRYLGRVIKNV
+238 GCARYLGRVIKNV

-257 PAWMERALARSG
+257 PEWMERALVRAG

-277 DITNYVLIELG
+277 DITNYVLMELG

-294 DGGKVEGAVHVRQ
+294 DGGKVQGSVHVRQ
-307 AAAGE
+307 AKAGE
-312 KLVLLNEQEVEL
+312 KLVLLNEQEVVL
-324 QEDVMVIADDA
+324 QDDVMVIADDE

-351 TDETAEI
+351 TDETTEI

-392 FELPMAAMHRA
+392 FELPMIAMHRA

-414 FGPITAVEQAALLPK
+414 FGPIIVAEKSELLPK
-429 REAIALNQAQV
+429 REAIELEQAQV
-440 DQLLGYAVEPA
+440 DQLLGYTVESD
-451 FISDALSRLGCAVT
+451 FITDALTRLGCEVT
-465 VKAEGEWTVVP
+465 VKAEGQWSVVP

-501 IQISLPVMDVKL
+501 IQISLPVIDVKL
-513 AKYADQFELAQ
+513 AKYEDQFELTQ

-538 SFSFADAKLEKQLN
+538 SFSFADLKLEKQLN
-552 PQVQPLALANPIS
+552 PAVNPLALANPIS

-585 NLNRQQS
+585 NVNRQQN

-602 FDYQGASSI
+602 FDYQNAASI
-611 HDLKQVPAFALIA
+611 HDLKQIPTFALIA
-624 AGPRTAESWHGKPAE
+624 TGSRTPETWHGKAQP

-645 KGDVEEILAAARLK
+645 KGDIEEILAAARLN

-667 AWLHPGQSAEILLN
+667 SWLHPGQSAEILVN

-691 HPSLEAE
+691 HPSLEDE
-698 LDLSATWVAELDQQA
+698 LDLATTWVAELDQSA
-713 ILQTYVS
+713 VLQTYVS

-744 VSEIQQLIE
+744 VSEIQGLIE

-758 LLDSAWLFDVY
+758 LLGSTWLFDVY

>member
-1 MRLRVLPF
+1 
-9 EKEGVRGGF
+9 
-18 RNSDLQVFNEM
+18 M
-29 KISENWLRA
+29 KISENWLRT
-38 WVNPEID
+38 WVNPAID
-45 SGTLSDQLTMLGLE
+45 SETLSDQLTMLGLE
-59 VDDMA
+59 VDDLT
-64 PAAKPFSGVVVGEVL
+64 PAAKPFTGVVVGEVL
-79 TVEQHPDADRLR
+79 TVVQHPDADRLR

-112 RAGMKAPVATIGAV
+112 RAGMKAPVATIGAI

-165 PADAPVGVDIRE
+165 PADAPVGVNIRE
-177 YLELDD
+177 YLNLDD

-201 GVAREIGVINQ
+201 GIAREIGVINQ
-212 LPVAAPEIKEV
+212 LAVTAPEIQEV
-223 AAAIADHKNV
+223 AATIADQKQV
-233 IVDTD
+233 VVTTE

-257 PAWMERALARSG
+257 PEWMEQALARSG

-294 DGGKVEGAVHVRQ
+294 DGAKVQGSVQVRQ
-307 AAAGE
+307 ATANE
-312 KLVLLNEQEVEL
+312 KLVLLNDQEVEL
-324 QEDVMVIADDA
+324 TEDMMVIADDA
-335 KALAI
+335 KALAM

-351 TDETAEI
+351 TDETTEI
-358 FLESAFFAPLHI
+358 FLESAFFAQLAI
-370 AGRARRFGLHTDAS
+370 AGRARRYGLHTDAS

-392 FELPMAAMHRA
+392 FELPMMAMHRA
-403 SQLIAE
+403 SQLIQD

-414 FGPITAVEQAALLPK
+414 FGPITVAEQAALLPK
-429 REAIALNQAQV
+429 REAIELNQAQV
-440 DQLLGYAVEPA
+440 DQLLGYKVESD
-451 FISDALSRLGCAVT
+451 FITDALQRLGCTVT
-465 VKAEGEWTVVP
+465 VKAQGEWTVVP

-501 IQISLPVMDVKL
+501 IQISLPVIDVKL
-513 AKYADQFELAQ
+513 AKHQDQFELPQ
-524 LRQTAVTL
+524 LRQTLVTL

-538 SFSFADAKLEKQLN
+538 SFSFADLKLEKQLN
-552 PQVQPLALANPIS
+552 SQVNPLALANPIS

-585 NLNRQQS
+585 NINRQQS

-602 FDYQGASSI
+602 FDYQNAQNI
-611 HDLKQVPAFALIA
+611 DDLKQIPTLAMIA
-624 AGPRTAESWHGKPAE
+624 VGAKQAESWHGKPQA
-639 MDFFDF
+639 MDFFDL
-645 KGDVEEILAAARLK
+645 KGEVEEILAAGRVQA
-659 VEYVRSER
+659 EFTRSER
-667 AWLHPGQSAEILLN
+667 EWLHPGQSAEIIVD
-681 GQSIGYLGRL
+681 GKSIGYLGRL
-691 HPSLEAE
+691 HPSLENE
-698 LDLSATWVAELDQQA
+698 LDLGTTWVAEVDQQA
-713 ILQTYVS
+713 VLQTYVS

-736 LLISDKIN
+736 LLINDKIN

-758 LLDSAWLFDVY
+758 LLNSTWLFDVY

-782 FALLWQHPSRTLED
+782 FALLWQHAARTLED
-796 AEIKSGMDNILQ
+796 AEIKSGMDNIIQ

>member
-1 MRLRVLPF
+1 
-9 EKEGVRGGF
+9 
-18 RNSDLQVFNEM
+18 M
-29 KISENWLRA
+29 KISENWLRT
-38 WVNPEID
+38 WVNPAID
-45 SGTLSDQLTMLGLE
+45 SEKLSDQLTMLGLE
-59 VDDMA
+59 VDDLS
-64 PAAKPFSGVVVGEVL
+64 PAAKPFTGVVVGEVL

-139 GVESQGMLCGAS
+139 GIESQGMLCGAS

-165 PADAPVGVDIRE
+165 PDDAAVGVNIRE
-177 YLELDD
+177 YLDLDD
-183 HVIDISITPNRG
+183 NVIDISITPNRG

-201 GVAREIGVINQ
+201 GIAREIGVINQ
-212 LPVAAPEIKEV
+212 LPVTAPEIKEM
-223 AAAIADHKNV
+223 AATIADEKKV
-233 IVDTD
+233 VVSTE

-251 NTKAPT
+251 NTKAAT
-257 PAWMERALARSG
+257 PVWMERALARSG

-277 DITNYVLIELG
+277 DITNYVLMELG

-294 DGGKVEGAVHVRQ
+294 DAAKVQGAVQVRQ
-307 AAAGE
+307 ATAGE

-324 QEDVMVIADDA
+324 QDDVMVIADDE

-351 TDETAEI
+351 TDETTEI

-392 FELPMAAMHRA
+392 FELPLIAMHRA
-403 SQLIAE
+403 SQLISE

-414 FGPITAVEQAALLPK
+414 FGPITVVENAAVLPT
-429 REAIALNQAQV
+429 RDAIELKQAQV
-440 DQLLGYAVEPA
+440 DQLLGYSVDSD
-451 FISDALSRLGCAVT
+451 FITDALTRLGCEVT
-465 VKAEGEWTVVP
+465 VKAQGQWSVVP

-501 IQISLPVMDVKL
+501 IQISLPVIDTKL
-513 AKYADQFELAQ
+513 AKYQDQFEVAQ
-524 LRQTAVTL
+524 LRQTLVTL

-538 SFSFADAKLEKQLN
+538 SFSFADLKLEKQLN
-552 PQVQPLALANPIS
+552 AAVNPLALANPIS

-585 NLNRQQS
+585 NINRQQS

-602 FDYQGASSI
+602 FDYQNAASI
-611 HDLKQVPAFALIA
+611 HDLKQIPTLAMIA
-624 AGPRTAESWHGKPAE
+624 VGAKTAESWHGKPRV
-639 MDFFDF
+639 MDFFDL
-645 KGDVEEILAAARLK
+645 KGEVEELLAAGRVQ

-667 AWLHPGQSAEILLN
+667 SWLHPGQSAEILVN

-691 HPSLEAE
+691 HPSLENE
-698 LDLSATWVAELDQQA
+698 LDLGTTWVAELDQKA
-713 ILQTYVS
+713 VLQTYVS

-744 VSEIQQLIE
+744 VSEIQGLIE
-753 KTGGE
+753 QTGGE
-758 LLDSAWLFDVY
+758 LLHSTWLFDVY

-796 AEIKSGMDNILQ
+796 AEIKSGMDNILK

>member
-1 MRLRVLPF
+1 
-9 EKEGVRGGF
+9 
-18 RNSDLQVFNEM
+18 M
-29 KISENWLRA
+29 KISENWLRT
-38 WVNPEID
+38 WVNPAID
-45 SGTLSDQLTMLGLE
+45 SDTLSDQLTMLGLE
-59 VDDMA
+59 VDELA
-64 PAAKPFSGVVVGEVL
+64 PVAKPFTGVVVGEVL

-112 RAGMKAPVATIGAV
+112 RAGMKAPVATIGAI

-165 PADAPVGVDIRE
+165 PDDAPVGVNIRE
-177 YLELDD
+177 YLKLDD
-183 HVIDISITPNRG
+183 NVIDISITPNRG

-201 GVAREIGVINQ
+201 GIAREVAVINQ
-212 LPVAAPEIKEV
+212 LQMNEPEIKSVDATITDEKKV
-223 AAAIADHKNV
+223 V
-233 IVDTD
+233 INTD
-238 GCPRYLGRVIKNV
+238 GAPRYLGRVIKNV
-251 NTKAPT
+251 NVKAAT
-257 PAWMERALARSG
+257 PEWMEQALARSG
-269 IRQHSILV
+269 IRTHSILV
-277 DITNYVLIELG
+277 DVTNYVLMELG
-288 QPLHAF
+288 QPMHAF
-294 DGGKVEGAVHVRQ
+294 DLAKIEGAVHVRQ
-307 AAAGE
+307 AQPQE
-312 KLVLLNEQEVEL
+312 KLQLLNDQEVEL
-324 QEDVMVIADDA
+324 QEDVMVIADDQ

-340 AGIMGGLSSSV
+340 AGIMGGLASSV
-351 TDETAEI
+351 TDDTTDI
-358 FLESAFFAPLHI
+358 FLESAFFAPLAI
-370 AGRARRFGLHTDAS
+370 AGRARRFGLHTDSS

-392 FELPMAAMHRA
+392 FELPLIAMNRA
-403 SQLIAE
+403 SQLIQE

-414 FGPITAVEQAALLPK
+414 FGPITVAEKADLLPK
-429 REAIALNQAQV
+429 REAIELKQAQV
-440 DQLLGYAVEPA
+440 DQLLGYKVAAE
-451 FISDALSRLGCAVT
+451 FITDALTRLGCEVT
-465 VKAEGEWTVVP
+465 VQADGEWSVVP

-487 DLIEEVARIHGYDN
+487 DLIEEVARINGYDN
-501 IQISLPVMDVKL
+501 IQISLPSMDVQL
-513 AKYADQFELAQ
+513 AKYQDRFEIIQ
-524 LRQTAVTL
+524 LRQTVVTL

-552 PQVQPLALANPIS
+552 PQVSPLMLANPIS
-565 SDLAVMRSTLLSS
+565 SDLAAMRSTLLSS

-602 FDYQGASSI
+602 FDYQNANSI
-611 HDLKQVPAFALIA
+611 QDLKQIPTLALVA
-624 AGPRTAESWHGKPAE
+624 VGSREPESWHAKPQP

-645 KGDVEEILAAARLK
+645 KGEVEEILAAGRVK

-667 AWLHPGQSAEILLN
+667 PWLHPGQSAEILVD

-691 HPSLEAE
+691 HPSLENE
-698 LDLSATWVAELDQQA
+698 LDLSTTWVAELDQA
-713 ILQTYVS
+713 AVLQSYVS

-736 LLISDKIN
+736 LLISDNIN
-744 VSEIQQLIE
+744 VRDIQQLIE

-758 LLDSAWLFDVY
+758 LLDSTWLFDVY

-796 AEIKSGMDNILQ
+796 AEIKSGMDNIIQ

>member
-1 MRLRVLPF
+1 
-9 EKEGVRGGF
+9 
-18 RNSDLQVFNEM
+18 M
-29 KISENWLRA
+29 KISENWLRT
-38 WVNPEID
+38 WVNPAID
-45 SGTLSDQLTMLGLE
+45 SDTLSDQLTMLGLE
-59 VDDMA
+59 VDELV
-64 PAAKPFSGVVVGEVL
+64 PAAKPFTGVVIGEVL
-79 TVEQHPDADRLR
+79 TVVQHPDADRLR

-112 RAGMKAPVATIGAV
+112 RAGMKVPVATIGAV

-165 PADAPVGVDIRE
+165 PADAPVGANIRE
-177 YLELDD
+177 YLNLDD

-212 LPVAAPEIKEV
+212 LPVTAPEIQEV
-223 AAAIADHKNV
+223 AATIADQKQV
-233 IVDTD
+233 VVTTD

-251 NTKAPT
+251 NTKAAT
-257 PAWMERALARSG
+257 PAWMEQALARSG

-277 DITNYVLIELG
+277 DITNYVLMELG

-294 DGGKVEGAVHVRQ
+294 DGGQVQGSVHVRQ
-307 AAAGE
+307 ASANE
-312 KLVLLNEQEVEL
+312 KLVLLNEQEIEL
-324 QEDVMVIADDA
+324 TEDVMVIADDV

-351 TDETAEI
+351 TDETTEI

-370 AGRARRFGLHTDAS
+370 AGRARRYGLHTDAS

-392 FELPMAAMHRA
+392 FELPMIAMQRA
-403 SQLIAE
+403 SQLIQT
-409 LAGGE
+409 LAGGD
-414 FGPITAVEQAALLPK
+414 FGPITVSEKTELLPK
-429 REAIALNQAQV
+429 REAIELNQAQV
-440 DQLLGYAVEPA
+440 DQLLGYQVPTA
-451 FISDALSRLGCAVT
+451 FITDALQRLGCDVT

-501 IQISLPVMDVKL
+501 IQISLPVIDVKL
-513 AKYADQFELAQ
+513 AKHQDQFELTQ
-524 LRQTAVTL
+524 LRQTLVTL

-538 SFSFADAKLEKQLN
+538 SFSFADLKLEKQLN
-552 PQVQPLALANPIS
+552 SQVNPLALANPIS

-585 NLNRQQS
+585 NINRQQS

-602 FDYQGASSI
+602 FDYQNAKSI
-611 HDLKQVPAFALIA
+611 EDLKQIPTLAMIA
-624 AGPRTAESWHGKPAE
+624 VGSKQIESWHGKAQV
-639 MDFFDF
+639 MDFFDL
-645 KGDVEEILAAARLK
+645 KGEVEEILAAGRVH
-659 VEYVRSER
+659 VEYVRSDRE
-667 AWLHPGQSAEILLN
+667 WLHPGQSAEILVD
-681 GQSIGYLGRL
+681 GKSVGYLGRL
-691 HPSLEAE
+691 HPSLENA
-698 LDLSATWVAELDQQA
+698 LDLSTTWIAELDQSA
-713 ILQTYVS
+713 VLQTYVS

-736 LLISDKIN
+736 LVISDKIN

-758 LLDSAWLFDVY
+758 LLDSTWLFDVY
-769 TGQGVEEGKRSLA
+769 TGQGVEQGKRSLA

-796 AEIKSGMDNILQ
+796 AEIKSGMDHIIQ
-808 VLENT
+808 VLEDT

>member
-1 MRLRVLPF
+1 
-9 EKEGVRGGF
+9 
-18 RNSDLQVFNEM
+18 M
-29 KISENWLRA
+29 KISENWLRT
-38 WVNPEID
+38 WVNPAID
-45 SGTLSDQLTMLGLE
+45 SDTLSDQLTMLGLE
-59 VDDMA
+59 VDELA
-64 PAAKPFSGVVVGEVL
+64 PVAKPFTGVVVGEVL

-112 RAGMKAPVATIGAV
+112 RAGMKAPVATIGAI

-165 PADAPVGVDIRE
+165 PDDAPVGVNIRE
-177 YLELDD
+177 YLKLDEN
-183 HVIDISITPNRG
+183 VIDISITPNRG

-201 GVAREIGVINQ
+201 GIAREVAVINQ
-212 LPVAAPEIKEV
+212 LQMNEPEIKSVDATITDEKKV
-223 AAAIADHKNV
+223 V
-233 IVDTD
+233 INTD
-238 GCPRYLGRVIKNV
+238 GAPRYLGRVIKNV
-251 NTKAPT
+251 NVKAAT
-257 PAWMERALARSG
+257 PEWMEQALARSG
-269 IRQHSILV
+269 IRTHSILV
-277 DITNYVLIELG
+277 DVTNYVLMELG
-288 QPLHAF
+288 QPMHAF
-294 DGGKVEGAVHVRQ
+294 DLAKIEGAVHVRQ
-307 AAAGE
+307 AQPQE
-312 KLVLLNEQEVEL
+312 KLQLLNDQEVEL
-324 QEDVMVIADDA
+324 QEDVMVIADDQ

-340 AGIMGGLSSSV
+340 AGIMGGLASSV
-351 TDETAEI
+351 TDDTTDI
-358 FLESAFFAPLHI
+358 FLESAFFAPLAI
-370 AGRARRFGLHTDAS
+370 AGRARRFGLHTDSS

-392 FELPMAAMHRA
+392 FELPLIAMNRA
-403 SQLIAE
+403 SQLIQE

-414 FGPITAVEQAALLPK
+414 FGPITVAEKADLLPK
-429 REAIALNQAQV
+429 REAIELKQAQV
-440 DQLLGYAVEPA
+440 DQLLGYKVAAE
-451 FISDALSRLGCAVT
+451 FITDALTRLGCEVT
-465 VKAEGEWTVVP
+465 VQADGEWSVVP

-487 DLIEEVARIHGYDN
+487 DLIEEVARINGYDN
-501 IQISLPVMDVKL
+501 IQISLPSMDVQL
-513 AKYADQFELAQ
+513 AKYQDRFEIIQ
-524 LRQTAVTL
+524 LRQTVVTL

-552 PQVQPLALANPIS
+552 PQVSPLMLANPIS
-565 SDLAVMRSTLLSS
+565 SDLAAMRSTLLSS

-602 FDYQGASSI
+602 FDYQNANSI
-611 HDLKQVPAFALIA
+611 QDLKQIPTLALVA
-624 AGPRTAESWHGKPAE
+624 VGSREPESWHAKPQP

-645 KGDVEEILAAARLK
+645 KGEVEEILAAGRVK

-667 AWLHPGQSAEILLN
+667 PWLHPGQSAEILVD

-691 HPSLEAE
+691 HPSLENE
-698 LDLSATWVAELDQQA
+698 LDLSTTWVAELDQA
-713 ILQTYVS
+713 AVLQSYVS

-736 LLISDKIN
+736 LLISDNIN
-744 VSEIQQLIE
+744 VRDIQQLIE

-758 LLDSAWLFDVY
+758 LLDSTWLFDVY

-796 AEIKSGMDNILQ
+796 AEIKSGMDNIIQ

>member
-1 MRLRVLPF
+1 
-9 EKEGVRGGF
+9 
-18 RNSDLQVFNEM
+18 M
-29 KISENWLRA
+29 KISENWLRT
-38 WVNPEID
+38 WVNPAID
-45 SGTLSDQLTMLGLE
+45 SDTLSDQLTMLGLE
-59 VDDMA
+59 VDELL
-64 PAAKPFSGVVVGEVL
+64 PAAQPFTGVVVGEVL
-79 TVEQHPDADRLR
+79 TVIQHPDADRLR

-112 RAGMKAPVATIGAV
+112 RVGMKAPVATIGAV

-165 PADAPVGVDIRE
+165 PDDAPIGVNIRE
-177 YLELDD
+177 YLNLDD

-212 LPVAAPEIKEV
+212 LPVTAPEITEV
-223 AAAIADHKNV
+223 AATIADQKQVHV
-233 IVDTD
+233 STE
-238 GCPRYLGRVIKNV
+238 GCPRYLGRVIRNV
-251 NTKAPT
+251 NTKAAT
-257 PAWMERALARSG
+257 PEWMEQALARSG

-277 DITNYVLIELG
+277 DITNYVLMELG

-294 DGGKVEGAVHVRQ
+294 DGGQVQGSVHVRQ
-307 AAAGE
+307 ATANE
-312 KLVLLNEQEVEL
+312 KLVLLNEQEIEL
-324 QEDVMVIADDA
+324 TEDVMVIADDT

-351 TDETAEI
+351 TDATTEI

-370 AGRARRFGLHTDAS
+370 AGRARRYGLHTDAS

-392 FELPMAAMHRA
+392 FELPMIAMHRA
-403 SQLIAE
+403 SQLIQS

-414 FGPITAVEQAALLPK
+414 FGPITVAERAELLPK
-429 REAIALNQAQV
+429 REAIELTQAQV
-440 DQLLGYAVEPA
+440 DQLLGYPVESA
-451 FISDALSRLGCAVT
+451 FITDALERLGCVVT
-465 VKAEGEWTVVP
+465 VKAEGKWTVVP

-501 IQISLPVMDVKL
+501 IQISLPVIDVKL
-513 AKYADQFELAQ
+513 AKHQDQFELAQ
-524 LRQTAVTL
+524 LRQTLVTL

-538 SFSFADAKLEKQLN
+538 SFSFADLKLEKQLN
-552 PQVQPLALANPIS
+552 SQVNPLALANPIS

-585 NLNRQQS
+585 NINRQQS

-602 FDYQGASSI
+602 FDYQNAQTI
-611 HDLKQVPAFALIA
+611 DDLNQIPTLAMIAVGPKQ
-624 AGPRTAESWHGKPAE
+624 AESWHGKAQP

-645 KGDVEEILAAARLK
+645 KGEVEEVLAAGRVQ

-667 AWLHPGQSAEILLN
+667 EWLHPGQSAEILID
-681 GQSIGYLGRL
+681 GRSIGYLGRL
-691 HPSLEAE
+691 HPSLENA
-698 LDLSATWVAELDQQA
+698 LDLSTTWVAELDQSA
-713 ILQTYVS
+713 VLQTYVS

-736 LLISDKIN
+736 LVINDKIN

-753 KTGGE
+753 KTGGA
-758 LLDSAWLFDVY
+758 LLDSTWLFDVY
-769 TGQGVEEGKRSLA
+769 TGQGVEQGKRSLA

-796 AEIKSGMDNILQ
+796 AEIKSGMDHIIQ
-808 VLENT
+808 VLEST

>member
-1 MRLRVLPF
+1 
-9 EKEGVRGGF
+9 
-18 RNSDLQVFNEM
+18 M
-29 KISENWLRA
+29 KISENWLRT
-38 WVNPEID
+38 WVNPAID
-45 SGTLSDQLTMLGLE
+45 SDTLSDQLTMLGLE
-59 VDDMA
+59 VDELV
-64 PAAKPFSGVVVGEVL
+64 PAAKPFTGVVIGEVL
-79 TVEQHPDADRLR
+79 TVVQHPDADRLR

-112 RAGMKAPVATIGAV
+112 RAGMKVPVATIGAV

-165 PADAPVGVDIRE
+165 PADAPVGTNIRE
-177 YLELDD
+177 YLNLDD

-212 LPVAAPEIKEV
+212 LPVTAPEIQDV
-223 AAAIADHKNV
+223 AATIADQKQV
-233 IVDTD
+233 VVTTD
-238 GCPRYLGRVIKNV
+238 GCPRYLGRVIKKV

-257 PAWMERALARSG
+257 PAWMEQALARSG

-277 DITNYVLIELG
+277 DITNYVLMELG

-294 DGGKVEGAVHVRQ
+294 DGGQVQGSVHVRQ
-307 AAAGE
+307 ASANE
-312 KLVLLNEQEVEL
+312 KLVLLNEQEIEL
-324 QEDVMVIADDA
+324 TEDVMVIADDV

-351 TDETAEI
+351 TDETTEI

-370 AGRARRFGLHTDAS
+370 AGRARRYGLHTDAS

-392 FELPMAAMHRA
+392 FELPMIAMQRA
-403 SQLIAE
+403 SQLIQT
-409 LAGGE
+409 LAGGD
-414 FGPITAVEQAALLPK
+414 FGPITVSEKTELLPK
-429 REAIALNQAQV
+429 REAIELNQAQV
-440 DQLLGYAVEPA
+440 DQLLGYQVPTA
-451 FISDALSRLGCAVT
+451 FITDALQRLGCAVT
-465 VKAEGEWTVVP
+465 VTAEGEWTVVP

-501 IQISLPVMDVKL
+501 IQISLPVIDVKL
-513 AKYADQFELAQ
+513 AKHQDQFELTQ
-524 LRQTAVTL
+524 LRQTLVTL

-538 SFSFADAKLEKQLN
+538 SFSFADLKLEKQLN
-552 PQVQPLALANPIS
+552 SQVNPLALANPIS

-585 NLNRQQS
+585 NINRQQS

-602 FDYQGASSI
+602 FDYQNAKSI
-611 HDLKQVPAFALIA
+611 EDLKQIPTLAMIA
-624 AGPRTAESWHGKPAE
+624 VGSKQIESWHGKAQV
-639 MDFFDF
+639 MDFFDL
-645 KGDVEEILAAARLK
+645 KGEVEEILAAGRVQ
-659 VEYVRSER
+659 VEYVRSDRE
-667 AWLHPGQSAEILLN
+667 WLHPGQSAEILVD
-681 GQSIGYLGRL
+681 GKSVGYLGRL
-691 HPSLEAE
+691 HPSLENA
-698 LDLSATWVAELDQQA
+698 LDLSTTWIAELDQSA
-713 ILQTYVS
+713 VLQTYVS

-736 LLISDKIN
+736 LVISDKIN

-758 LLDSAWLFDVY
+758 LLDSTWLFDVY
-769 TGQGVEEGKRSLA
+769 TGQGVEQGKRSLA

-796 AEIKSGMDNILQ
+796 AEIKSGMDHIIQ
-808 VLENT
+808 VLEDT

>member
-1 MRLRVLPF
+1 
-9 EKEGVRGGF
+9 
-18 RNSDLQVFNEM
+18 M
-29 KISENWLRA
+29 KISENWLRT
-38 WVNPEID
+38 WVNPAID
-45 SGTLSDQLTMLGLE
+45 SDTLSDQLTMLGLE
-59 VDDMA
+59 VDELA
-64 PAAKPFSGVVVGEVL
+64 PVAKPFTGVVVGEVL

-165 PADAPVGVDIRE
+165 PADAPVGVNIRE
-177 YLELDD
+177 YLKLDD
-183 HVIDISITPNRG
+183 NVIDISITPNRG

-201 GVAREIGVINQ
+201 GIAREVAVINQ
-212 LPVAAPEIKEV
+212 QQMNEPEIKSVDATITDEKKV
-223 AAAIADHKNV
+223 V
-233 IVDTD
+233 INTD
-238 GCPRYLGRVIKNV
+238 GAPRYLGRVIKNV
-251 NTKAPT
+251 NVKAAT
-257 PAWMERALARSG
+257 PEWMEQALARSG
-269 IRQHSILV
+269 IRTHSILV
-277 DITNYVLIELG
+277 DVTNYVLMELG
-288 QPLHAF
+288 QPMHAF
-294 DGGKVEGAVHVRQ
+294 DLAKIEGTVHVRQ
-307 AAAGE
+307 AQPQE
-312 KLVLLNEQEVEL
+312 KLQLLNDQEVEL
-324 QEDVMVIADDA
+324 QEDVMVIADDQ

-340 AGIMGGLSSSV
+340 AGIMGGLASSV
-351 TDETAEI
+351 TDDTTDI
-358 FLESAFFAPLHI
+358 FLESAFFAPLAI
-370 AGRARRFGLHTDAS
+370 AGRARRFGLHTDSS

-392 FELPMAAMHRA
+392 FELPLIAMNRA
-403 SQLIAE
+403 SQLIQE

-414 FGPITAVEQAALLPK
+414 FGPITVAEKSDLLPK
-429 REAIALNQAQV
+429 REAIELKQAQV
-440 DQLLGYAVEPA
+440 DQLLGYKVAAE
-451 FISDALSRLGCAVT
+451 FITDALTRLGCEVT
-465 VKAEGEWTVVP
+465 VQANGEWSVVP

-487 DLIEEVARIHGYDN
+487 DLIEEVARIDGYDN
-501 IQISLPVMDVKL
+501 IQISLPSMDVQL
-513 AKYADQFELAQ
+513 AKYQDRFEIAQ
-524 LRQTAVTL
+524 LRQTVVTL

-552 PQVQPLALANPIS
+552 PQVSPLMLANPIS
-565 SDLAVMRSTLLSS
+565 SDLAAMRSTLLSS

-602 FDYQGASSI
+602 FDYQNANSI
-611 HDLKQVPAFALIA
+611 QDLKQIPTLALVA
-624 AGPRTAESWHGKPAE
+624 VGSREPESWHAKPQP

-645 KGDVEEILAAARLK
+645 KGEVEEILAAGRVK

-667 AWLHPGQSAEILLN
+667 PWLHPGQSAEILVD

-691 HPSLEAE
+691 HPSLENE
-698 LDLSATWVAELDQQA
+698 LDLSTTWVAELDQA
-713 ILQTYVS
+713 AVLQSYVS

-736 LLISDKIN
+736 LLISDNIN
-744 VSEIQQLIE
+744 VRDIQQLIE

-758 LLDSAWLFDVY
+758 LLDSTWLFDVY

-796 AEIKSGMDNILQ
+796 AEIKSGMDNIIQ

>member
-1 MRLRVLPF
+1 
-9 EKEGVRGGF
+9 
-18 RNSDLQVFNEM
+18 M
-29 KISENWLRA
+29 KISENWLRT
-38 WVNPEID
+38 WVNPAID
-45 SGTLSDQLTMLGLE
+45 SNTLSDQLTMLGLE
-59 VDDMA
+59 VDDLS
-64 PAAKPFSGVVVGEVL
+64 PAAKAFTGVVVGEVL

-91 VTTVNIGSGE
+91 VTTVNIGTGE

-139 GVESQGMLCGAS
+139 GIESQGMLCGAS

-165 PADAPVGVDIRE
+165 PADAPVGVNIRE
-177 YLELDD
+177 YLDLDD
-183 HVIDISITPNRG
+183 NVIDISITPNRG

-201 GVAREIGVINQ
+201 GIAREIGVINQ
-212 LPVAAPEIKEV
+212 LPVTAPEVKEV
-223 AAAIADHKNV
+223 AATITDEKKV
-233 IVDTD
+233 IIETD

-257 PAWMERALARSG
+257 PVWMERALARSG

-277 DITNYVLIELG
+277 DITNYVLMELG

-307 AAAGE
+307 ATAAE
-312 KLVLLNEQEVEL
+312 KLTLLNEQEVEL
-324 QEDVMVIADDA
+324 SEKVMVIADDN

-340 AGIMGGLSSSV
+340 AGIMGGLSSAVSD
-351 TDETAEI
+351 TTTEI
-358 FLESAFFAPLHI
+358 FLESAFFDQLHI
-370 AGRARRFGLHTDAS
+370 AGRARSFGLHTDAS

-392 FELPMAAMHRA
+392 FELPLIAMHRA
-403 SQLIAE
+403 SQLISE
-409 LAGGE
+409 FAGGE
-414 FGPITAVEQAALLPK
+414 FGPITIAEKTEFLPK
-429 REAIALNQAQV
+429 RDAIELNQAQV
-440 DQLLGYAVEPA
+440 DQLLGYKVESD
-451 FISDALSRLGCAVT
+451 FITDALTRLGCTVT

-476 PSHRYDMAIYQ
+476 PSHRFDMVIYQ

-501 IQISLPVMDVKL
+501 IQISLPVIDVKL
-513 AKYADQFELAQ
+513 AKYQDQFELTQ
-524 LRQTAVTL
+524 LRQTVVAL

-538 SFSFADAKLEKQLN
+538 SFSFADLKLEKQLN
-552 PQVQPLALANPIS
+552 PAVNPLALANPIS

-578 LIPCVQY
+578 LIPCVQH
-585 NLNRQQS
+585 NINRQQS

-602 FDYQGASSI
+602 FDYQNAASI
-611 HDLKQVPAFALIA
+611 HDLKQIPTLALIA
-624 AGPRTAESWHGKPAE
+624 VGSKTVESWHGKPQI

-645 KGDVEEILAAARLK
+645 KGEVEEVLAAGRLN
-659 VEYVRSER
+659 VEYVRSEKS
-667 AWLHPGQSAEILLN
+667 WLHPGQSAEVLVD

-691 HPSLEAE
+691 HPSLESA
-698 LDLSATWVAELDQQA
+698 LDLGTTWVAELDQKA
-713 ILQTYVS
+713 VLQTYVS

-736 LLISDKIN
+736 LLINDKIN
-744 VSEIQQLIE
+744 VSEIQKLIE

-758 LLDSAWLFDVY
+758 LLDSTWLFDVY
-769 TGQGVEEGKRSLA
+769 TGQGVEDGKRSLA

-808 VLENT
+808 ILEQT

>member
-1 MRLRVLPF
+1 
-9 EKEGVRGGF
+9 
-18 RNSDLQVFNEM
+18 M
-29 KISENWLRA
+29 KISENWLRT
-38 WVNPEID
+38 WVNPAID
-45 SGTLSDQLTMLGLE
+45 SEKLSDQLTMLGLE
-59 VDDMA
+59 VDELA
-64 PAAKPFSGVVVGEVL
+64 PAAKPFTGVVVGEVL

-165 PADAPVGVDIRE
+165 PDDAPVGVNIRE
-177 YLELDD
+177 YLDLDD

-201 GVAREIGVINQ
+201 GIAREIGVINQ
-212 LPVAAPEIKEV
+212 LPVTVPEIKEV
-223 AAAIADHKNV
+223 AATINDEKKV
-233 IVDTD
+233 VVSTE

-257 PAWMERALARSG
+257 PEWMERALVRSG

-277 DITNYVLIELG
+277 DITNYVLMELG

-294 DGGKVEGAVHVRQ
+294 DGGKVQGSVQVRQ
-307 AAAGE
+307 ATAGE
-312 KLVLLNEQEVEL
+312 KLVLLNEQDVEL
-324 QEDVMVIADDA
+324 QDDVMVIADDE

-351 TDETAEI
+351 TDETTEI
-358 FLESAFFAPLHI
+358 FLESAFFAPLYI

-392 FELPMAAMHRA
+392 FELPMLAMHRA

-414 FGPITAVEQAALLPK
+414 FGPIVVAENPAALPT
-429 REAIALNQAQV
+429 REAIELEQAQV
-440 DQLLGYAVEPA
+440 DQLLGYSIESG
-451 FISDALSRLGCAVT
+451 FIRDALMRLGCEVT
-465 VKAEGEWTVVP
+465 VKAEGQWSVVP
-476 PSHRYDMAIYQ
+476 PSHRYDMVIYQ

-501 IQISLPVMDVKL
+501 IQISLPVLEAKL
-513 AKYADQFELAQ
+513 AKYQDQFETAQ

-538 SFSFADAKLEKQLN
+538 SFSFADLKLEKQLN
-552 PQVQPLALANPIS
+552 PAVNPLALANPIS

-585 NLNRQQS
+585 NTNRQQS

-602 FDYQGASSI
+602 FDYQHAASI
-611 HDLKQVPAFALIA
+611 HDLKQIPTFALIA
-624 AGPRTAESWHGKPAE
+624 TGSRTAESWHAKPQA

-667 AWLHPGQSAEILLN
+667 AWLHPGQSAEILVN
-681 GQSIGYLGRL
+681 NESIGYLGRL
-691 HPSLEAE
+691 HPSLEDE
-698 LDLSATWVAELDQQA
+698 LDLTTTWVAELDQNA
-713 ILQTYVS
+713 VLQTYVS

-744 VSEIQQLIE
+744 VSEIQGLIE

-758 LLDSAWLFDVY
+758 LLDSTWLFDVY

>member
-1 MRLRVLPF
+1 
-9 EKEGVRGGF
+9 
-18 RNSDLQVFNEM
+18 M
-29 KISENWLRA
+29 KISENWLRT
-38 WVNPEID
+38 WVNPAID
-45 SGTLSDQLTMLGLE
+45 SEKLSDQLTMLGLE
-59 VDDMA
+59 VDDLS
-64 PAAKPFSGVVVGEVL
+64 PAAKPFTGVVVGEVL

-165 PADAPVGVDIRE
+165 PADAPVGVNVRE
-177 YLELDD
+177 YLDLDD
-183 HVIDISITPNRG
+183 NVIDISITPNRG

-201 GVAREIGVINQ
+201 GIAREIGVINQ
-212 LPVAAPEIKEV
+212 LPVTAPEIKEV
-223 AAAIADHKNV
+223 AATLADEKKV
-233 IVDTD
+233 VVETE

-257 PAWMERALARSG
+257 PEWMERALVRAG

-277 DITNYVLIELG
+277 DITNYVLMELG

-294 DGGKVEGAVHVRQ
+294 DGGKVQGSVHVRQ
-307 AAAGE
+307 ATAGE

-324 QEDVMVIADDA
+324 QDDVMVIADDE

-351 TDETAEI
+351 TDETTEI

-392 FELPMAAMHRA
+392 FELPMIAMHRA

-414 FGPITAVEQAALLPK
+414 FGPIIVAEKSELLPK
-429 REAIALNQAQV
+429 REAIELEQAQV
-440 DQLLGYAVEPA
+440 DQLLGYTVESD
-451 FISDALSRLGCAVT
+451 FITDALTRLGCEVT
-465 VKAEGEWTVVP
+465 VKAEGQWSVVP

-501 IQISLPVMDVKL
+501 IQISLPVIDVKL
-513 AKYADQFELAQ
+513 AKYEDQFELTQ

-538 SFSFADAKLEKQLN
+538 SFSFADLKLEKQLN
-552 PQVQPLALANPIS
+552 PDVNPLALANPIS

-585 NLNRQQS
+585 NVNRQQN
-592 RVRFFELGLR
+592 RIRFFELGLR
-602 FDYQGASSI
+602 FDYQNAASI
-611 HDLKQVPAFALIA
+611 HDLKQIPTFALIA
-624 AGPRTAESWHGKPAE
+624 TGSRTPETWHGKAQP

-645 KGDVEEILAAARLK
+645 KGDIEEILAAARLN

-667 AWLHPGQSAEILLN
+667 SWLHPGQSAEILVN

-691 HPSLEAE
+691 HPSLEDE
-698 LDLSATWVAELDQQA
+698 LDLATTWVAELDQSA
-713 ILQTYVS
+713 VLQTYVS

-744 VSEIQQLIE
+744 VSEIQGLIE

-758 LLDSAWLFDVY
+758 LLDSTWLFDVY

>member
-1 MRLRVLPF
+1 
-9 EKEGVRGGF
+9 
-18 RNSDLQVFNEM
+18 M
-29 KISENWLRA
+29 KISENWLRT
-38 WVNPEID
+38 WVNPAID
-45 SGTLSDQLTMLGLE
+45 SDTLSDQLTMLGLE
-59 VDDMA
+59 VDELV
-64 PAAKPFSGVVVGEVL
+64 PAAKHFTGVVVGEVL
-79 TVEQHPDADRLR
+79 TVIQHPDADRLR

-112 RAGMKAPVATIGAV
+112 RVGMKAPVATIGAV

-165 PADAPVGVDIRE
+165 PDDAPVGVNIRE
-177 YLELDD
+177 YLNLDD

-212 LPVAAPEIKEV
+212 LPVTAPEITEV
-223 AAAIADHKNV
+223 AATIADQKQVHV
-233 IVDTD
+233 STD

-251 NTKAPT
+251 NTKAAT
-257 PAWMERALARSG
+257 PEWMEQALARSG

-277 DITNYVLIELG
+277 DITNYVLMELG

-294 DGGKVEGAVHVRQ
+294 DGGQVQGSVHVRQ
-307 AAAGE
+307 ATANE
-312 KLVLLNEQEVEL
+312 KLVLLNEQEIEL
-324 QEDVMVIADDA
+324 TEDVMVIADDA

-351 TDETAEI
+351 TDATTEI

-370 AGRARRFGLHTDAS
+370 AGRARRYGLHTDAS

-392 FELPMAAMHRA
+392 FELPMMAMHRA
-403 SQLIAE
+403 SQLIQS

-414 FGPITAVEQAALLPK
+414 FGPITVAERTALLPK
-429 REAIALNQAQV
+429 REAIELTQAQV
-440 DQLLGYAVEPA
+440 DQLLGYSVESA
-451 FISDALSRLGCAVT
+451 FITDALQRLGCVVT

-501 IQISLPVMDVKL
+501 IQISLPVIDVKL
-513 AKYADQFELAQ
+513 AKHQDQFELPQ
-524 LRQTAVTL
+524 LRQTLVTL

-538 SFSFADAKLEKQLN
+538 SFSFADLKLEKQLN
-552 PQVQPLALANPIS
+552 SQVNPLALANPIS

-585 NLNRQQS
+585 NINRQQS

-602 FDYQGASSI
+602 FDYQNAQTI
-611 HDLKQVPAFALIA
+611 DDLNQIPTLAVIAVGSKQ
-624 AGPRTAESWHGKPAE
+624 AESWHGKAQA

-645 KGDVEEILAAARLK
+645 KGEVEEVLAAGRVQ

-667 AWLHPGQSAEILLN
+667 EWLHPGQSAEILID
-681 GQSIGYLGRL
+681 GKSVGYLGRL
-691 HPSLEAE
+691 HPSLENA
-698 LDLSATWVAELDQQA
+698 LDLSTTWVAELDQSA
-713 ILQTYVS
+713 VLQTYVS

-736 LLISDKIN
+736 LVISDKIN

-758 LLDSAWLFDVY
+758 LLDSTWLFDVY
-769 TGQGVEEGKRSLA
+769 TGQGVEQGKRSLA

-796 AEIKSGMDNILQ
+796 AEIKSGMDHIIQ
-808 VLENT
+808 VLEST

>member
-1 MRLRVLPF
+1 
-9 EKEGVRGGF
+9 
-18 RNSDLQVFNEM
+18 M
-29 KISENWLRA
+29 KISENWLRT
-38 WVNPEID
+38 WVNPAID
-45 SGTLSDQLTMLGLE
+45 SDTLSDQLTMLGLE
-59 VDDMA
+59 VDDLS
-64 PAAKPFSGVVVGEVL
+64 PAAKPFTGVVVGEVL
-79 TVEQHPDADRLR
+79 TVVQHPDADRLR

-112 RAGMKAPVATIGAV
+112 RVGMKAPVATIGAV

-165 PADAPVGVDIRE
+165 PNDAPVGVNIRE
-177 YLELDD
+177 YLDLDD
-183 HVIDISITPNRG
+183 NVIDISITPNRG

-201 GVAREIGVINQ
+201 GIAREIGVINQ
-212 LPVAAPEIKEV
+212 LPVTAPEIKEV
-223 AAAIADHKNV
+223 AASI
-233 IVDTD
+233 TD
-238 GCPRYLGRVIKNV
+238 AKQVVLETEGCPRYLGRVIKNV

-257 PAWMERALARSG
+257 PEWMERALVRAG

-277 DITNYVLIELG
+277 DITNYVLMELG

-294 DGGKVEGAVHVRQ
+294 DGGKVNGSVHVRQ
-307 AAAGE
+307 ATAAE
-312 KLVLLNEQEVEL
+312 KLTLLNEQEVEL
-324 QEDVMVIADDA
+324 SENVMVIADDQ
-335 KALAI
+335 KTLAI
-340 AGIMGGLSSSV
+340 AGIMGGLSSAVS
-351 TDETAEI
+351 DETTEI
-358 FLESAFFAPLHI
+358 FLESAFFDQLHI
-370 AGRARRFGLHTDAS
+370 AGRARSFGLHTDAS

-392 FELPMAAMHRA
+392 FELPMIAMHRA
-403 SQLIAE
+403 SQLIAD

-414 FGPITAVEQAALLPK
+414 FGPITIAEKVELLPK
-429 REAIALNQAQV
+429 REAIELNQAQV
-440 DQLLGYAVEPA
+440 DQLLGYKVESD
-451 FISDALSRLGCAVT
+451 FITDALTRLGCKVT

-476 PSHRYDMAIYQ
+476 PSHRFDMTIYQ

-501 IQISLPVMDVKL
+501 IQISLPVIDVKL
-513 AKYADQFELAQ
+513 AKYQDQFELGQ

-538 SFSFADAKLEKQLN
+538 SFSFADAKLERQLN
-552 PQVQPLALANPIS
+552 PQGQPLALANPIS

-578 LIPCVQY
+578 LLPCVQY
-585 NLNRQQS
+585 NVNRQQS
-592 RVRFFELGLR
+592 RVRFYELGLR

-611 HDLKQVPAFALIA
+611 HDLKQIPTFAMVA
-624 AGPRTAESWHGKPAE
+624 TGSRATESWHGKAAP

-645 KGDVEEILAAARLK
+645 KGDIEEILKAARLA

-681 GQSIGYLGRL
+681 GQSIGYFGRL

-698 LDLSATWVAELDQQA
+698 LDLTTTWVAEIDQSA
-713 ILQTYVS
+713 VLQTYVS

-753 KTGGE
+753 KSGGE
-758 LLDSAWLFDVY
+758 LLDSVWLFDVY

-782 FALLWQHPSRTLED
+782 FAIQWQHPTRTLED

>member
-1 MRLRVLPF
+1 
-9 EKEGVRGGF
+9 
-18 RNSDLQVFNEM
+18 M
-29 KISENWLRA
+29 KISENWLRT
-38 WVNPEID
+38 WVNPAID
-45 SGTLSDQLTMLGLE
+45 SDTLSDQLTMLGLE
-59 VDDMA
+59 VDDLS
-64 PAAKPFSGVVVGEVL
+64 PAAKPFTGVVVGEVL
-79 TVEQHPDADRLR
+79 TVVQHPDADRLR

-112 RAGMKAPVATIGAV
+112 RVGMKAPVATIGAV

-165 PADAPVGVDIRE
+165 PADAPVGVNVRE
-177 YLELDD
+177 YLDLDD
-183 HVIDISITPNRG
+183 NVIDISITPNRG

-201 GVAREIGVINQ
+201 GIAREIGVINQ
-212 LPVAAPEIKEV
+212 LPVTAPEIKEV
-223 AAAIADHKNV
+223 AATITDEKKV
-233 IVDTD
+233 VVETD

-257 PAWMERALARSG
+257 PEWMERALARAG

-277 DITNYVLIELG
+277 DITNYVLMELG

-294 DGGKVEGAVHVRQ
+294 DGGKVEGAVRVRQ
-307 AAAGE
+307 ATAAE
-312 KLVLLNEQEVEL
+312 KLTLLNEQEVKLSEN
-324 QEDVMVIADDA
+324 VMVIADDQ

-340 AGIMGGLSSSV
+340 AGIMGGLSSAVSDD
-351 TDETAEI
+351 TTEI
-358 FLESAFFAPLHI
+358 FLESAFFDQLYI
-370 AGRARRFGLHTDAS
+370 AGRARSFGLHTDAS

-392 FELPMAAMHRA
+392 FELPMTAMHRA
-403 SQLIAE
+403 SQLIAD

-414 FGPITAVEQAALLPK
+414 FGPITVAEKVELLPK
-429 REAIALNQAQV
+429 REAIELNQAQV
-440 DQLLGYAVEPA
+440 DQLLGYKVESA
-451 FISDALSRLGCAVT
+451 FITDALTRLGCNVT
-465 VKAEGEWTVVP
+465 VKAEGEWTVLP
-476 PSHRYDMAIYQ
+476 PSHRFDMAIYQ

-501 IQISLPVMDVKL
+501 IQISLPVIDVKL
-513 AKYADQFELAQ
+513 AKYQDQFELVQ
-524 LRQTAVTL
+524 LRQTAVAL

-585 NLNRQQS
+585 NVNRQQN
-592 RVRFFELGLR
+592 RVRFYELGLR
-602 FDYQGASSI
+602 FDYQGANSI
-611 HDLKQVPAFALIA
+611 HDLKQIPTFALVA
-624 AGPRTAESWHGKPAE
+624 TGSRTTESWHGKAQP

-645 KGDVEEILAAARLK
+645 KGDVEEILNSARLN

-667 AWLHPGQSAEILLN
+667 TWLHPGQSAEILVN
-681 GQSIGYLGRL
+681 GQSIGYFGRL
-691 HPSLEAE
+691 HPSLEDE
-698 LDLSATWVAELDQQA
+698 LDLATTWVAELDQSA
-713 ILQTYVS
+713 VLQTYVS

-758 LLDSAWLFDVY
+758 LLDAVWLFDVY

-782 FALLWQHPSRTLED
+782 FAIQWQHPTRTLED
-796 AEIKSGMDNILQ
+796 AEIKTGMDNILQ